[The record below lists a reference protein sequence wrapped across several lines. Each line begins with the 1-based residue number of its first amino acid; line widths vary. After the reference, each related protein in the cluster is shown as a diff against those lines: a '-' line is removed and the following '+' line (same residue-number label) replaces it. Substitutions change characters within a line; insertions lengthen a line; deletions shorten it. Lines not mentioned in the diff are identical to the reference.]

1 MNILVVND
9 DGINS
14 RGLRELVE
22 TLTCKGDVYV
32 AAPDGERSGFSR
44 SITLGRKI
52 HVKPREYRGAN
63 GAYAVDG
70 TPVDCAKVGIQ
81 FFGEAGIEFD
91 IVYSG
96 INLGSNLGRDTNYSG
111 TVGAAI
117 EAALSGIPAVALSVD
132 SHNPEYYGA
141 ARRIA
146 SEILNSTSGKDGG
159 CISSEMLG
167 LTLSEDSGHAYG
179 GRYLNINVPHLPAE
193 DIKGV
198 RITTFGGRH
207 YADSFREA
215 TGNDG
220 RESRVVL
227 QNADTEDVGTGWE
240 SCRGP
245 YLLDGETVV
254 HDSEKETSDIVAV
267 ARGYISIT
275 PARYDETDYDLIR
288 TITKTAVSSSD
299 TK

>member
-117 EAALSGIPAVALSVD
+117 EAALSGIPAVALSID

-146 SEILNSTSGKDGG
+146 SDVLDSTSGKDGG

-167 LTLSEDSGHAYG
+167 LTLSKDSGHAYG

-215 TGNDG
+215 ARNDG

-299 TK
+299 IK

>member
-146 SEILNSTSGKDGG
+146 SFCAYLPCKNASLRRYSIQHQGK
-159 CISSEMLG
+159 
-167 LTLSEDSGHAYG
+167 
-179 GRYLNINVPHLPAE
+179 
-193 DIKGV
+193 
-198 RITTFGGRH
+198 
-207 YADSFREA
+207 
-215 TGNDG
+215 
-220 RESRVVL
+220 
-227 QNADTEDVGTGWE
+227 
-240 SCRGP
+240 
-245 YLLDGETVV
+245 TVDASPRRCSV
-254 HDSEKETSDIVAV
+254 
-267 ARGYISIT
+267 
-275 PARYDETDYDLIR
+275 
-288 TITKTAVSSSD
+288 
-299 TK
+299 

>member
-1 MNILVVND
+1 M
-9 DGINS
+9 
-14 RGLRELVE
+14 
-22 TLTCKGDVYV
+22 
-32 AAPDGERSGFSR
+32 
-44 SITLGRKI
+44 
-52 HVKPREYRGAN
+52 
-63 GAYAVDG
+63 
-70 TPVDCAKVGIQ
+70 
-81 FFGEAGIEFD
+81 
-91 IVYSG
+91 
-96 INLGSNLGRDTNYSG
+96 
-111 TVGAAI
+111 
-117 EAALSGIPAVALSVD
+117 
-132 SHNPEYYGA
+132 
-141 ARRIA
+141 
-146 SEILNSTSGKDGG
+146 
-159 CISSEMLG
+159 
-167 LTLSEDSGHAYG
+167 
-179 GRYLNINVPHLPAE
+179 PHLPAE

>member
-146 SEILNSTSGKDGG
+146 SEILDSTSGEGGG

-167 LTLSEDSGHAYG
+167 LTLSKDPGHAYG

-215 TGNDG
+215 EGNDG

-227 QNADTEDVGTGWE
+227 QKADTEDVGTGWE

-299 TK
+299 IK

>member
-1 MNILVVND
+1 MLF
-9 DGINS
+9 
-14 RGLRELVE
+14 
-22 TLTCKGDVYV
+22 
-32 AAPDGERSGFSR
+32 RS
-44 SITLGRKI
+44 
-52 HVKPREYRGAN
+52 YRGAN

-146 SEILNSTSGKDGG
+146 SEILDSTSGKDGG

>member
-9 DGINS
+9 DGIDS

-22 TLTCKGDVYV
+22 TLTGKGDVYV

-52 HVKPREYRGAN
+52 HVEPREYLGAN
-63 GAYAVDG
+63 GAYVVDG

-132 SHNPEYYGA
+132 SHNPEHYGA

-146 SEILNSTSGKDGG
+146 SEILDSTSGEDGR

-167 LTLSEDSGHAYG
+167 LTLSKDSGHAYG
-179 GRYLNINVPHLPAE
+179 GRYLNINVPNLPAE

-215 TGNDG
+215 AGNDG

-275 PARYDETDYDLIR
+275 PARYDETDYDLIKS
-288 TITKTAVSSSD
+288 ITKNSGIIF
-299 TK
+299 